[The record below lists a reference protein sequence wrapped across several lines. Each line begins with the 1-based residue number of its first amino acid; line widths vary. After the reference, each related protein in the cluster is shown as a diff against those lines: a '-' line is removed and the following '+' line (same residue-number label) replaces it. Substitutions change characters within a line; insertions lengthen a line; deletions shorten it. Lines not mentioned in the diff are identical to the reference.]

1 MFSDITAKEF
11 VVFDIETT
19 GLSIQEGAEM
29 IEIAGEKISGNR
41 VIGEFHSLIRPK
53 RPIPAEAT
61 AINNI
66 TNEMVME
73 RGKPDTIVIPQFLE
87 FIKDSILVGHNI
99 LGFDIFFVNAHVRQ
113 LKLPAVNNFAI
124 DTLIM
129 SRKLIPGLPN
139 YKLGT
144 VANHFNISY
153 DGAHRALR
161 DVQINRDVF
170 LRLIDIFSAK
180 QR

>member
-1 MFSDITAKEF
+1 MFNDITAKEF
-11 VVFDIETT
+11 VIFDIETT
-19 GLSIQEGAEM
+19 GLSLQEGAEM
-29 IEIAGEKISGNR
+29 IEIAGEKIVGNE
-41 VIGEFHSLIRPK
+41 VVDKFHSLIKPK
-53 RPIPAEAT
+53 KPIPAEAT

-73 RGKPDTIVIPQFLE
+73 QGKSDTVVIPDFMK
-87 FIKDSILVGHNI
+87 FISNAVLVGHNI
-99 LGFDIFFVNAHVRQ
+99 LGFDIFFVNAHIRKLQ
-113 LKLPAVNNFAI
+113 LKPIENFAI

-144 VANHFNISY
+144 VANYFNISY

-170 LRLIDIFSAK
+170 LRLVDIFNSK